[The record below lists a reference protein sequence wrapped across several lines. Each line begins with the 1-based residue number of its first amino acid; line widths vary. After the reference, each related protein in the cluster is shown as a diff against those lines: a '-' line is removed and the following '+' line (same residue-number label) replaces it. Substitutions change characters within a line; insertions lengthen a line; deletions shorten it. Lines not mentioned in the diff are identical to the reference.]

1 MKYRRK
7 SHILCTHTLGMPIA
21 HYVLVPAVHA
31 QAEHI
36 YVVHVHTVHAHGPH
50 VMLLHILLHA
60 RVSFMSK
67 LRARC

>member
-1 MKYRRK
+1 
-7 SHILCTHTLGMPIA
+7 MPIA
-21 HYVLVPAVHA
+21 HSVLVPTVHA

-36 YVVHVHTVHAHGPH
+36 HVVHVHGPH

-67 LRARC
+67 LRERCQLLQRLSDQFVTDQQ